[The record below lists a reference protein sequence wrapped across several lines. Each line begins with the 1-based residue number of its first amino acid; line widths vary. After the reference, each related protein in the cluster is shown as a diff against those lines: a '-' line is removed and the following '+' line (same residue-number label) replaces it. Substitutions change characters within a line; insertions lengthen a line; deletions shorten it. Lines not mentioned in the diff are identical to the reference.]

1 MMKVKELANLF
12 DLEIIAGETGL
23 ANEILDGYC
32 GDLLSDVMANASE
45 GCVWMTVQG
54 HLNIIAV
61 AVLIKM
67 AAVIICGGQTA
78 DEITR
83 TKAEEENIPILLWP
97 DSAYDLAGHLYASG
111 VGGPDAEEE

>member
-1 MMKVKELANLF
+1 MNVKELTEHF
-12 DLEIIAGETGL
+12 DLKVIAGEKGL
-23 ANEILDGYC
+23 ANEIQDGYC

-83 TKAEEENIPILLWP
+83 KKAEEENIPILLWP
-97 DSAYDLAGHLYASG
+97 GNAYDLAGRLYTSG
-111 VGGPDAEEE
+111 VGGPEAEEE

>member
-1 MMKVKELANLF
+1 MKVKELVKLF
-12 DLEIIAGETGL
+12 DLEVVAGETGL
-23 ANEILDGYC
+23 GNDIQNGYC

-67 AAVIICGGQTA
+67 AAIIICGGHSA
-78 DEITR
+78 DEITLK
-83 TKAEEENIPILLWP
+83 KADEENIPILLWP
-97 DSAYDLAGHLYASG
+97 NSAYDLAGRLYANG
-111 VGGPDAEEE
+111 VGQPDTQPA